1 MAAPVDWGRGVADA
15 WSSVVTFVPKFL
27 AFVVVLVVG
36 WLVAKALQKAVDAVL
51 ERVGFDRW
59 VERGAV
65 GRALARSKYD
75 ASGLLAKLVY
85 YAILLVTLQIAFSV
99 FGPNPVGDL
108 LAGVVA
114 WLPKA
119 AVAIVIIVVATAVA
133 RAVKD
138 IVTAALGSLSYGRAL
153 ATIASVFIIGLGV
166 IAALNQIEVA
176 TTVTTPVLIAILATM
191 AGILIVGVGGGL
203 VRPMQQR
210 WEHWLNRAEAETDTI
225 RAQAAAYSRGRA
237 DAMETAAMP
246 RAEQPRQRVG
256 AFAQPAPSTAYPQG
270 TAQPQGTARPQGT
283 AQPQSTAQPQGTAQ
297 PENVA
302 RPQNAGGNIP
312 GAQGAGDAR
321 ESRPAYPESTPPAAP
336 GAATTPIP
344 PAGMVPP
351 GAPSAPGA
359 LGDPMPQDAPG
370 EVARPTSS
378 RPNPP
383 EEPPSP
389 RR

>member
-15 WSSVVTFVPKFL
+15 WSSIATFVPKFL

-36 WLVAKALQKAVDAVL
+36 WLVATALRKAVDAVL

-85 YAILLVTLQIAFSV
+85 YAILLITLQIAFSV
-99 FGPNPVGDL
+99 FGPNPVSDL
-108 LAGVVA
+108 LSGVVA

-119 AVAIVIIVVATAVA
+119 AVAIVIIVVASAIA

-138 IVTAALGSLSYGRAL
+138 IVTAALGSLPYGRTL

-210 WEHWLNRAEAETDTI
+210 WERWLNRAEAETDTI

-237 DAMETAAMP
+237 DAMETAAVS

-256 AFAQPAPSTAYPQG
+256 AFAQPASAAYPQN
-270 TAQPQGTARPQGT
+270 TAQSQNT
-283 AQPQSTAQPQGTAQ
+283 AQAQSTAQSQSTAQPPNTLQAQNVAQ
-297 PENVA
+297 PPNG
-302 RPQNAGGNIP
+302 GGNTP
-312 GAQGAGDAR
+312 GVQGGEGAR
-321 ESRPAYPESTPPAAP
+321 ASRPAYPESTPPAAP
-336 GAATTPIP
+336 GAPTTPIP
-344 PAGMVPP
+344 PAAGTS
-351 GAPSAPGA
+351 GA
-359 LGDPMPQDAPG
+359 PMPQDAPG
-370 EVARPTSS
+370 EVARPTS